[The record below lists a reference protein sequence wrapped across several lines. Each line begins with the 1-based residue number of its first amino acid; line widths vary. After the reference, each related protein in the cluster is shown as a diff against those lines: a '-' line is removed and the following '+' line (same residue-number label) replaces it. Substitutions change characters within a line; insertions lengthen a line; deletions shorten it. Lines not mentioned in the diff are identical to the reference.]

1 MVLSMKHLVCVMFKF
16 AARLLCYVLAV
27 ATGIALAT
35 DVSRQPLNTQGAVQP
50 NVIFGMDDSGSMD
63 FEVLLDTSDGA
74 FWWSSVNKSGWNSDG
89 VLDFNLGGSNSN
101 YAKMAYLFPNGCD
114 AGGNKTLCTTNSHYA
129 APAIPQLAF
138 LRSNAYNPQYYNP
151 LVTYAPWNSA
161 TLPSGSLTSFGDANP
176 LSARSH
182 PLYAS
187 PTVDLTASQSSTA
200 AEFEFI
206 AGPGMK
212 LPAGTLLHNGYK
224 WVTLSTATTIGGFA
238 YPGPWYD
245 VVTPYYPA
253 TYWQKQ
259 SCTVD
264 DVSCTRAPDGA
275 TLRRYEIKS
284 GGTFPS
290 GRTYAAELQ
299 NFANW
304 YTYYR
309 KRKLSLAAAMG
320 QVMDSLTGMRVGL
333 VSFNK
338 RAAVTMY
345 STDSSDP
352 AANGK
357 VLSGLFYSN
366 PSSGGTPTRE
376 TLAYIGEQ
384 FRTNK
389 TIVKASCQRNAA
401 LVVTD
406 GFANA
411 SSVTVPVYSSATWGA
426 GAPYQTTHAGTL
438 ADLALA
444 YYTNNLRSDLPAGR
458 VPAAPSSNRDPAADR
473 NTNLHMNT
481 YGLTL
486 GAKGFLWPAVTNPYG
501 QSLSWVNPTVNA
513 SPHSIDDLWHA
524 TINGRGKM
532 FLSTSPQ
539 QTAEGVQ
546 SALKDILKL
555 SGSQGA
561 VSFSSVN
568 LKAGAVAYVSTFDMQ
583 GWGGDIR
590 AYAVSPTTGAL
601 ASEPRWSASSN
612 IGQADWT
619 TRKIVSFNGTS
630 GVAFTTANVS
640 GLLNASSYGTASSVV
655 DYLRGNRALES
666 STMRQ
671 RSSLLGAVVSAEP
684 VVHPGEQVVYAV
696 SGEGMLHALDS
707 SSGAELWA
715 YVPNSVLPQMAEQTR
730 KTWTFQT
737 LLDGTPV
744 LSRVGSKT
752 LLVGNRGAAGPGVYA
767 LDVTAP
773 TEAATTSEV
782 VSKVLWEFPNASTPA
797 NVKSALGTSTGKP
810 LLVKTQQYGQVV
822 LVTSGYNST
831 LDGRGRLF
839 VLNALT
845 GELLA
850 TLVTTSGTLAADS
863 GLSQVSGFLEADGF
877 VRYVYGGDERGNL
890 WKFDLEGGRVSLMA
904 QLTSRTGAAL
914 PVTAAPE
921 LATIAGRRM
930 VFVGTGRF
938 LADSDFDDTLS
949 HSFFGVWD
957 NGTTVTRGDLAE
969 RSLTVNSTTGLRQ
982 VSGAA
987 LDWATQK
994 GWVVAL
1000 PAGEK
1005 ANTDPSLTTGVVAFT
1020 TNAPSQ
1026 SACASSSALYL
1037 ADPGTGLA
1045 LPSSAFANTAYYGM
1059 SLGNTSTA
1067 RAVLT
1072 RLSSQKL
1079 GVTTRQN
1086 DGTIGTQ
1093 ELNLKNAAAPR
1104 KLAWK
1109 EVLR

>member
-1 MVLSMKHLVCVMFKF
+1 MSKF
-16 AARLLCYVLAV
+16 AAKALCASLVV
-27 ATGIALAT
+27 STGIALAT
-35 DVSRQPLNTQGAVQP
+35 DIARQPLSTQGAVQP

-74 FWWSSVNKSGWNSDG
+74 FWWSSVNKSGWTSAG
-89 VLDFNLGGSNSN
+89 VLDFNLGGSSSN
-101 YAKMAYLFPNGCD
+101 YAKISYLFPNGCD
-114 AGGNKTLCTTNSHYA
+114 AGGNKTLCTSDGHYA
-129 APAIPQLAF
+129 APAVPQLAF
-138 LRSNAYNPQYYNP
+138 LRSNTYNPQYYNP
-151 LVTYAPWNSA
+151 MVTYSPWSSA
-161 TLPSGSLTSFGDANP
+161 TLPNGTQASFGNANP

-182 PLYAS
+182 PLYSS
-187 PTVDLTASQSSTA
+187 PSLDLTATQSSTSSD
-200 AEFEFI
+200 FEFI

-212 LPAGTLLHNGYK
+212 LPAGTLLYNGYK
-224 WVTLSTATTIGGFA
+224 WVTLSSATTIGGFA

-253 TYWQKQ
+253 TYWHKQ
-259 SCTVD
+259 ACTVD
-264 DVSCTRAPDGA
+264 DVTCTRAPDGA
-275 TLRRYEIKS
+275 TLRRYEIKN
-284 GGTFPS
+284 GVVFPS

-320 QVMDSLTGMRVGL
+320 QVMDSLSGLRVGL

-338 RAAVTMY
+338 RGAVTMY
-345 STDSSDP
+345 STDNADP

-376 TLAYIGEQ
+376 TLSFIGEQ

-389 TIVKASCQRNAA
+389 SIVRASCQRNAA
-401 LVVTD
+401 LIVTD

-411 SSVTVPVYSSATWGA
+411 SSVTVPVYSASTWGA
-426 GAPYQTTHAGTL
+426 GSPYQTTHAGTL

-444 YYTNNLRSDLPAGR
+444 YYTNNLRPDLPSGR
-458 VPAAPSSNRDPAADR
+458 VPAAPASNKDPAADR
-473 NTNLHMNT
+473 NNNLHMNT

-486 GAKGFLWPAVTNPYG
+486 GAKGFLWPAIANPYT
-501 QSLSWVNPTVNA
+501 QAVNWVNPTVNA

-546 SALKDILKL
+546 TALKDILKL

-561 VSFSSVN
+561 LTFSSVN
-568 LKAGAVAYVSTFDMQ
+568 LKAGGMAYASTFDMQ
-583 GWGGDIR
+583 GWGGDVK
-590 AYAVSPTTGAL
+590 AYSVSPATGML
-601 ASEPRWSASSN
+601 AAASTWSAAAKLD
-612 IGQADWT
+612 QADWT
-619 TRKIVSFNGTS
+619 ARKIASFNGTS
-630 GVAFTTANVS
+630 AVAFTATNVS
-640 GLLNASSYGTASSVV
+640 GLLNASNYGTAASVV

-666 STMRQ
+666 TTMRQ
-671 RSSLLGAVVSAEP
+671 RSALLGAVISAEP
-684 VVHPGEQVVYAV
+684 VVHPGESVVYAV
-696 SGEGMLHALDS
+696 TGEGMLHALDS
-707 SSGAELWA
+707 ATGAELWA
-715 YVPNSVLPQMAEQTR
+715 YVPYSVLPQMAEQTR

-744 LSRVGSKT
+744 LGRAGSST

-773 TEAATTSEV
+773 TAANTMTEV
-782 VSKVLWEFPNASTPA
+782 LSKVLWEFPNASTSA
-797 NVKSALGTSTGKP
+797 NVKSALGTALGKP
-810 LLVKTQQYGQVV
+810 LLVKTQQYGHVV

-831 LDGRGRLF
+831 LDGKGRLF
-839 VLNALT
+839 VLDALT
-845 GELLA
+845 GALRA
-850 TLVTTSGTLAADS
+850 TLVTPSGALNADA

-890 WKFDLEGGRVSLMA
+890 WKFDLEGNRVTLLA
-904 QLTSRTGAAL
+904 QLTTSTGAFL

-938 LADSDFDDTLS
+938 LADSDFDDNLT

-957 NGTTVTRGDLAE
+957 NGSTVTRRDLAE
-969 RSLTVNSTTGLRQ
+969 RTLTVNNSTGLRQ

-994 GWVVAL
+994 GWVVTL
-1000 PAGEK
+1000 PASEK
-1005 ANTDPSLTTGVVAFT
+1005 ANTDPSLTAGVVAFT

-1059 SLGNTSTA
+1059 SLGNTSSA

-1072 RLSSQKL
+1072 RLSSQKV

-1086 DGTIGTQ
+1086 DGTTGTQ
-1093 ELNLKNAAAPR
+1093 ELDLKNGKAPR

-1109 EVLR
+1109 EVVR